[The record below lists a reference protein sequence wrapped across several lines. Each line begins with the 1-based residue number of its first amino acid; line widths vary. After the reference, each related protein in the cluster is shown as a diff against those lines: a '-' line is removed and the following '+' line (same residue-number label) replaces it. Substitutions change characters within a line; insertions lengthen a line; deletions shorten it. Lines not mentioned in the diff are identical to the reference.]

1 MGKED
6 VVVGLDIGT
15 SKVATIICEVDD
27 SGQIEVLG
35 VGVAPSKGL
44 RKGMVVNLESTTDSI
59 RKSVSSAEMAA
70 GLKVKSVFAGIAG
83 EHIRGLNSHSVVII
97 PNRKSKSRQIS
108 SADMNRAI
116 EQAKDIE
123 IPADRKILDAIPREF
138 IVDDQDGILDPV
150 GMVGTRLESLVHV
163 ITGSV
168 SSVQNIIKAIENAN
182 LEAED
187 IMLQPLA
194 SSEAVLYQDEKEM
207 GVILIDIGA
216 GTTDIVIYVE
226 GSVWYTAVMPI
237 GGDLVTNDIAIGL
250 RTPIGKAE
258 EIKKNSGCALMDM
271 VEANEMIEVPGV
283 GGRDPKKIPRRILS
297 GIIQPRMQEL
307 LEFVQ
312 EEIKASG
319 YNDMTPAGV
328 VITGGTSMLYGIS
341 QLAEGV
347 FGAQVRIGYPREVK
361 GLFNRVK
368 DPSFAT
374 GVGLVL
380 RGAKQHGT
388 GSVIKSNQFTHIFK
402 RMRNW
407 FSGYF

>member
-1 MGKED
+1 MAKED

-15 SKVATIICEVDD
+15 SKVAAIICEVDENN
-27 SGQIEVLG
+27 QIEVLG

-44 RKGMVVNLESTTDSI
+44 RKGMIVNLESTTDSI
-59 RKSVSSAEMAA
+59 RKAVASAEMVA
-70 GLKVKSVFAGIAG
+70 GLKAKSVFAGIAG
-83 EHIRGLNSHSVVII
+83 DHVRGFNSHSVVII
-97 PNRKSKSRQIS
+97 PNSRNKVRQIS
-108 SADMNRAI
+108 PTDVKRAI

-123 IPADRKILDAIPREF
+123 VPADRKILDAIPREF
-138 IVDDQDGILDPV
+138 IVDDQDGILEPV
-150 GMVGTRLESLVHV
+150 GMVGTRLEALVHV

-168 SSVQNIIKAIENAN
+168 SSVQNVIKAIENAD
-182 LEAED
+182 LDAED

-216 GTTDIVIYVE
+216 GTTDIVIYIE
-226 GSVWYTAVMPI
+226 GSVWYTAVIPI
-237 GGDLVTNDIAIGL
+237 GGDLITNDIAIGL
-250 RTPIGKAE
+250 RTPISKAE
-258 EIKKNSGCALMDM
+258 DIKKNSGCALMDM
-271 VEANEMIEVPGV
+271 VGANEMVEVHGV
-283 GGRDPKKIPRRILS
+283 GGRNPKMLPRRILA
-297 GIIQPRMQEL
+297 GIIQPRMKEL
-307 LEFVQ
+307 LEFVYR
-312 EEIKASG
+312 EIKASG
-319 YNDMTPAGV
+319 YDDIIPAGV

-341 QLAEGV
+341 ELTEDIFGV
-347 FGAQVRIGYPREVK
+347 QARIGYPKEVK

-388 GSVIKSNQFTHIFK
+388 NSTIKSNQLPMIFK

-407 FSGYF
+407 FSSYF